1 MIKISRHD
9 IFGRQ
14 WFSAIWRS
22 NKMKI
27 LKIYIAYFLWLLV
40 IMKRIA
46 LVVWVNTLNK
56 ISLENA
62 MHFMKL
68 LYPRSLDT
76 IVYKSCLPLLLP
88 WRYLTIALTII
99 HRVFDC
105 LMRDKRWVIN
115 SSKRRNKRCWRTQKQ
130 SQTIRIWINHH
141 LIINLWKT
149 ATNKC
154 YKVYEFLSY

>member
-1 MIKISRHD
+1 
-9 IFGRQ
+9 
-14 WFSAIWRS
+14 
-22 NKMKI
+22 MKI

-40 IMKRIA
+40 IMNRIA
-46 LVVWVNTLNK
+46 LVVWVDTLNK

-88 WRYLTIALTII
+88 RRYLTIALTII

-115 SSKRRNKRCWRTQKQ
+115 SSKRRNERCWRTQKQ
-130 SQTIRIWINHH
+130 SQTIRIWINRH

-149 ATNKC
+149 YKC
-154 YKVYEFLSY
+154 YKVYDLLPY